1 MIATYIASF
10 GRPKLPAPPTAP
22 RDVPDS
28 PAQVMDKASENIQT
42 RESTRAQ
49 TGKTAAKRVSFTPP
63 AEDKAARGNPPG
75 TRARPPS
82 PPAAP
87 PPSVALSVH
96 ATPPATVNA
105 EGFYSAR
112 AARVLPDDGHILA
125 FALMASRLGG
135 DPKRTRV
142 PLVLTQAE
150 LEAAKAP
157 TTEVPFFTELSRDSE
172 AEWAAAEEAFV
183 ASLPTGHDRE
193 AFAAGRRLL
202 PGKRRELLEMMSK
215 GQRTAAGLR
224 FADEPSPF
232 RDSPGKRELRR
243 HPSVPVT
250 PRLPPNG
257 RRVLMLLW
265 WFADPLLLDHTVDV
279 WTNGANLA
287 YNGKYVNDLNKN
299 MVRSKADLREAA
311 DLLLKEISAGRS
323 TGLFSE
329 PPFPKVRLIPF
340 GLVPKKDGTKRPVEN
355 FSAGH
360 ATSVNGLSDTMVR
373 DAPPFNKAV
382 VALDSAG
389 ADGRLVC
396 WDVEKAFNTH
406 KPRPECQWLTC
417 LRFPASAFAHRQ
429 EAVENLRW
437 PPGTPESERWV
448 YAYRT
453 AMPFGNRTSG
463 YRWEVNGGRSLI
475 TTYMVIQHR
484 LHAHSANPDRE
495 MRLCLLPQLSFS
507 RPHGRADPLWI
518 PANGRGDL
526 SGGDDSILC
535 PLGRRRLNML
545 RELHAPTFSRTP
557 ANVRLE
563 PIARN
568 TDDFLA
574 GYSDAQL
581 AARSAAAVVYVHAAI
596 NIPLKRDKFSH
607 VARACDFH
615 GFDFVVPCTISYAQE
630 KRDVLC
636 DRLQLLLAP
645 SPSFHDV
652 QSAVGT
658 AIYMITMY
666 SQLRGTIGP
675 LYELLAEHNVH
686 AASSRVRKRTLVTLR
701 VEVRAVVRMLL
712 RIVKS
717 GPTSTSTCVRTDSLS
732 DRATVVA
739 HADYATSTRA
749 CAFAVL
755 SHARFGSAVCTPKT
769 HKRWGLS
776 LPTMEALAV
785 LLFLVAFGPT
795 CGHCVVVVFTD
806 NIPLIQAYE
815 RFYAKKVC
823 AASSGLSAV
832 LRLIAETLVAHS
844 IVLHLERVP
853 SARNF
858 SDQVSRLCPDQAF
871 QASMRSRGYAVPFS
885 RMSLP
890 SPSILPEHATSIW
903 M

>member
-1 MIATYIASF
+1 M
-10 GRPKLPAPPTAP
+10 
-22 RDVPDS
+22 
-28 PAQVMDKASENIQT
+28 
-42 RESTRAQ
+42 
-49 TGKTAAKRVSFTPP
+49 
-63 AEDKAARGNPPG
+63 
-75 TRARPPS
+75 
-82 PPAAP
+82 
-87 PPSVALSVH
+87 
-96 ATPPATVNA
+96 
-105 EGFYSAR
+105 
-112 AARVLPDDGHILA
+112 
-125 FALMASRLGG
+125 
-135 DPKRTRV
+135 
-142 PLVLTQAE
+142 
-150 LEAAKAP
+150 
-157 TTEVPFFTELSRDSE
+157 
-172 AEWAAAEEAFV
+172 
-183 ASLPTGHDRE
+183 
-193 AFAAGRRLL
+193 
-202 PGKRRELLEMMSK
+202 
-215 GQRTAAGLR
+215 
-224 FADEPSPF
+224 
-232 RDSPGKRELRR
+232 
-243 HPSVPVT
+243 
-250 PRLPPNG
+250 
-257 RRVLMLLW
+257 W

-279 WTNGANLA
+279 WANGANLA
-287 YNGKYVNDLNKN
+287 YNGKYVSDLNRN

-311 DLLLKEISAGRS
+311 DLLLKEIAAGRS

-417 LRFPASAFAHRQ
+417 LRFPASAFEHQR
-429 EAVENLRW
+429 EAIENLRW
-437 PPGTPESERWV
+437 PPGTPEKERWV

-484 LHAHSANPDRE
+484 LHAHRANPHRE
-495 MRLCLLPQLSFS
+495 MRLHLLPQLPFS

-545 RELHAPTFSRTP
+545 QELHAPPFSRTP

-574 GYSDAQL
+574 GYDDALL
-581 AARSAAAVVYVHAAI
+581 AERSAAAVVYVHAAI

-615 GFDFVVPCTISYAQE
+615 GFDFVVPRTVSYAHE

-636 DRLQLLLAP
+636 QRLQLLLSP

-675 LYELLAEHNVH
+675 LYELLAEYNLH
-686 AASSRVRKRTLVTLR
+686 AASPRVRKRTHVTLR
-701 VEVRAVVRMLL
+701 AEVREVVTMLIL
-712 RIVKS
+712 RVVES
-717 GPTSTSTCVRTDSLS
+717 GPASTSTCVRTDSLS

-739 HADYATSTRA
+739 HVDYASATRA

-755 SHARFGSAVCTPKT
+755 SHARFGSATCSPAT

-776 LPTMEALAV
+776 LPTMEGLAV

-795 CGHCVVVVFTD
+795 CSHRVVVVFTD
-806 NIPLIQAYE
+806 NIPLLQAYE

-823 AASSGLSAV
+823 AASAGLSAV
-832 LRLIAETLVAHS
+832 LRLIAEFLVTHS

-853 SARNF
+853 SARNV
-858 SDQVSRLCPDQAF
+858 SDPVSRSCPDQDF
-871 QASMRSRGYAVPFS
+871 QVLMTSRGYAAPFS
-885 RMSLP
+885 RVNPPLP
-890 SPSILPEHATSIW
+890 TTTPEHVTCLW
-903 M
+903 TLP